1 MKSIKN
7 EYKILFYD
15 FPNYNTYIENGS
27 NVRKDFIYA
36 DNDNQAMDIV
46 MNTYNIPKNWIVSSS
61 LAKKSVP
68 VIIKNNNI
76 YSYT

>member
-1 MKSIKN
+1 MKTIKN
-7 EYKILFYD
+7 EYRINFYND
-15 FPNYNTYIENGS
+15 PNS
-27 NVRKDFIYA
+27 NNIQRVFIYA
-36 DNDNQAMDIV
+36 DNDYQAMDIV
-46 MNTYNIPKNWIVSSS
+46 MNTYNIPKHWIVSSS

>member
-15 FPNYNTYIENGS
+15 FPNYHTYIKNGS
-27 NVRKDFIYA
+27 NVRKVFIYA

-76 YSYT
+76 YSYS

>member
-1 MKSIKN
+1 MNKN

-15 FPNYNTYIENGS
+15 LPDYITYIKNGS
-27 NVRKDFIYA
+27 NLRKVFIYA

-46 MNTYNIPKNWIVSSS
+46 MNIYNIPKHWIVSSS

>member
-15 FPNYNTYIENGS
+15 FPNYITYKKNDS
-27 NVRKDFIYA
+27 NVRKVFIYA